1 MGQNILIVENEPDI
15 VKLIQKTVDLLGYD
29 SMVARD
35 GAQAVALASAKVP
48 DLIIMDICLPIMDGL
63 LAVSLIRK
71 NPQTHSVP
79 ILAAT
84 AYTLPGDR
92 EKCLRA
98 GCDDYLPK
106 PFTHQKL
113 GAAIKKLLMK

>member
-1 MGQNILIVENEPDI
+1 MGQNVLIVENEPDI
-15 VKLIQKTVDLLGYD
+15 VKLIQKTVGLLGCN

-35 GAQAVALASAKVP
+35 GVEAVALAVANVP
-48 DLIIMDICLPIMDGL
+48 DLIIMDICLPKMDGL
-63 LAVSLIRK
+63 QAVSQIRK
-71 NPQTHSVP
+71 NPKTYSIP

-84 AYTLPGDR
+84 AYTMPGDR

-98 GCDDYLPK
+98 GCNDYLAK

-113 GAAIKKLLMK
+113 GAAIKLLLK